1 MQRHLKLS
9 LGLAAVLGLGLGL
22 SSCNQPP
29 APDKAPR
36 PVASIQELMLQ
47 VVDPN
52 ADELWDSVSEKF
64 TAAGSVRK
72 EPKTDADWATLRAHA
87 LLLAEAPNLLVVK
100 DRPVALKGGKVA
112 DEGSPGI
119 LTTGQIQKAIADD
132 PARFAAAARKL
143 QDTAWKMVLA
153 IDRKDAAG
161 VELVGSEIDE
171 ACETCHLQYWYP
183 PGKAPKK

>member
-1 MQRHLKLS
+1 MQPRLKLG
-9 LGLAAVLGLGLGL
+9 LGVAAVLGLGL
-22 SSCNQPP
+22 SSCNRPP
-29 APDKAPR
+29 APDQAPR

-64 TAAGSVRK
+64 TVAGSVRR
-72 EPKTDADWATLRAHA
+72 EPKTDGDWAALRAHA

-143 QDTAWKMVLA
+143 QDTANKMVLA
-153 IDRKDAAG
+153 IDRKDIPAI
-161 VELVGSEIDE
+161 ELVGSEIDE
-171 ACETCHLQYWYP
+171 ACESCHTQYWYP
-183 PGKAPKK
+183 PEKATK